1 MKRSLALGAALSLL
15 VATNAMGAHAIAQ
28 FGQPKYPAGFA
39 HFGYVN
45 PNAPKTGEINLS
57 TVTQYSSFDTY
68 NPFAVKGKAAP
79 GVQDL
84 IFETLTV
91 NSLDEVNTQYGL
103 LAEDIA
109 IAPDERSVTF
119 RLHRRARFSNGE
131 PVTAADVVH
140 SFATLTGKG
149 ASPRFRAYFSEL
161 NRPVAVDARTVR
173 FAFKRPGRDLSF
185 VAGSLPVFSRN
196 WGLKADGSRVP
207 FGELRLTPP
216 IGSGPYLIERASS
229 GLSITFR
236 RNPNY
241 WGRDVPVRRG
251 SFNFQ
256 RITYKLYKD
265 ADTQVAAMRSGDFDF
280 FAETRMRYWCCQFIG
295 KRFDSGELIKEKVF
309 NASLSPMNGYVFN
322 LRRERFKDKRVRQAL
337 ALAYD
342 WEWLNEKIFDNE
354 FERQQSYFDNS
365 ALAAAGRP
373 QGLELALLTPHRT
386 RLDPAVFGPV
396 TAPPVSTGPGGL
408 RGNFTKAVALLAEA
422 GWTNRD
428 GVLRNAKG
436 EPFVIEVPGAGGV
449 LLDAYYNN
457 LRKLGFVLKRRVAD
471 PAADRARLRE
481 YDFDFTSF
489 ALRKARDPAP
499 ELYRNFHGPEGRK
512 PGADNLAG
520 VDSPVVD
527 ALILKV
533 QQART
538 QAELEA
544 ATRALDR
551 VMLSEYYVLPWRY
564 LKNHYIIRN
573 RKLRR
578 PAVTPLYFGPY
589 EWVLA
594 AWWAETPAR

>member
-1 MKRSLALGAALSLL
+1 MKRSLALGAVLSLS
-15 VATNAMGAHAIAQ
+15 VATHALGAHAIAQ
-28 FGQPKYPAGFA
+28 FGEPKYPAGFA

-57 TVTQYSSFDTY
+57 TVSQYSSFDTY
-68 NPFAVKGKAAP
+68 NPFAVKGKVAP

-84 IFETLTV
+84 IFETLTM

-109 IAPDERSVTF
+109 LARDERSVTF
-119 RLHRRARFSNGE
+119 RLDRRARFSNGD

-140 SFATLTGKG
+140 SFTTLTGKG
-149 ASPRFRAYFSEL
+149 ASPRFGAYFSEL
-161 NRPVAVDARTVR
+161 KRPVALDPRTVR
-173 FAFKRPGRDLSF
+173 FDFKRPGRDLSF
-185 VAGSLPVFSRN
+185 VAGSLPVFSHK
-196 WGLKADGSRVP
+196 WGLKGDGTHAP
-207 FGELRLTPP
+207 FSDLRLTPP

-229 GLSITFR
+229 GLSISFR
-236 RNPNY
+236 RNASY

-265 ADTQVAAMRSGDFDF
+265 TDTQVAAMRAGDFDF

-295 KRFDSGELIKEKVF
+295 KRFDSGELIKEKVY

-354 FERQQSYFDNS
+354 FERQKSYFDNS
-365 ALAAAGRP
+365 NLRAIGRP
-373 QGLELALLTPHRT
+373 QGPELALLTPYRAQ
-386 RLDPAVFGPV
+386 LDPAVFGPV
-396 TAPPVSTGPGGL
+396 TAPPVSNGRGGL
-408 RGNFTKAVALLAEA
+408 RANFAKAVTLLAQA

-428 GVLRNAKG
+428 GVLRNAHG
-436 EPFVIEVPGAGGV
+436 EPFVIETPGAGGV

-457 LRKLGFVLKRRVAD
+457 LRKLGFVLTRRVAD
-471 PAADRARLRE
+471 PAADRARLRN
-481 YDFDFTSF
+481 YDFDFASF

-499 ELYRNFHGPEGRK
+499 ELYRNFYGREGRK
-512 PGADNLAG
+512 PGSDNLAG

-527 ALILKV
+527 GLILKI
-533 QQART
+533 QQARS
-538 QAELEA
+538 QAEIEA

-551 VMLSEYYVLPWRY
+551 VMLEEYYVLPWRY

-573 RKLRR
+573 RKLKR
-578 PAVTPLYFGPY
+578 PSVTPLYFGPY

-594 AWWAETPAR
+594 AWWADTPKS